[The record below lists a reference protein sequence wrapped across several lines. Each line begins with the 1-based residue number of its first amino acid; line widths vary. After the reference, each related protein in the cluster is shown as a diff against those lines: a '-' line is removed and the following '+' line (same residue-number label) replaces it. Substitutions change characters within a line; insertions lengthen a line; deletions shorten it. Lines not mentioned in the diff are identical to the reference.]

1 MKYETPF
8 DLPLDDYEGLIER
21 NEYWDDSGDE
31 ANWLTMD
38 QKLIRLAGF
47 VQKGFVQK
55 GGNLAKV
62 ITSYAESHDEYKRK
76 RIQFCVGSY
85 ILKLMAG
92 DRYTINTKDVPLVDR
107 IKCLNKDE
115 LVELLSLELMRG
127 VVKTEKYDKDYKTH
141 EDWEV
146 LSNNDDYRISGENLD
161 AIERRHWRENP
172 DESFTTYSNR
182 SIYWWNYGNSLW

>member
-8 DLPLDDYEGLIER
+8 DLPLDVYEGLIER

-31 ANWLTMD
+31 ADWLTMN

-47 VQKGFVQK
+47 VQKG
-55 GGNLAKV
+55 GDLAKV
-62 ITSYAESHDEYKRK
+62 INNYTEDRAEYKRQ
-76 RIQFCVGSY
+76 RIQFSVVAY

-92 DRYTINTKDVPLVDR
+92 EKYSIKMKDVPLVNR
-107 IKCLNKDE
+107 IKCLNRDE
-115 LVELLSLELMRG
+115 LVELLTEELKRG
-127 VVKTEKYDKDYKTH
+127 VIKTEKYDKDYKVH
-141 EDWEV
+141 DDWKI
-146 LSNNDDYRISGENLD
+146 LSDNDDFKINDENLD

-182 SIYWWNYGNSLW
+182 SDYWWNYSNSLW

>member
-8 DLPLDDYEGLIER
+8 DLPLDKYEGLIER
-21 NEYWDDSGDE
+21 SEYWDDSGDE

-47 VQKGFVQK
+47 VQKG
-55 GGNLAKV
+55 GNLAKV
-62 ITSYAESHDEYKRK
+62 ITNYAENRDDYKRK
-76 RIQFCVGSY
+76 RIQFCVGAY

-92 DRYTINTKDVPLVDR
+92 DKYTITTKEVPLVDR

-115 LVELLSLELMRG
+115 LVELLSQELNRG
-127 VVKTEKYDKDYKTH
+127 VIKTEKYDNNYNTH
-141 EDWEV
+141 DDWEV
-146 LSNNDDYRISGENLD
+146 LSNNDGYRINDENLD

-172 DESFTTYSNR
+172 EESFNTYSNR
-182 SIYWWNYGNSLW
+182 ADYWWNHSESLW

>member
-8 DLPLDDYEGLIER
+8 DLPLNEYEGLIET
-21 NEYWDDSGDE
+21 NQYWDDSGDE

-47 VQKGFVQK
+47 VQKG
-55 GGNLAKV
+55 GDLAKV
-62 ITSYAESHDEYKRK
+62 ITNFAETHDDYKRK

-92 DRYTINTKDVPLVDR
+92 DKYTITTK
-107 IKCLNKDE
+107 
-115 LVELLSLELMRG
+115 G
-127 VVKTEKYDKDYKTH
+127 DKDYKTH

-146 LSNNDDYRISGENLD
+146 LSNNDDFRINDENLD

-172 DESFTTYSNR
+172 DESYTTYSNR
-182 SIYWWNYGNSLW
+182 SIYWWNYSNSLW

>member
-38 QKLIRLAGF
+38 QKLIRLAGC
-47 VQKGFVQK
+47 VHKDC
-55 GGNLAKV
+55 NLAKV

-76 RIQFCVGSY
+76 RIQFCVRSY

-141 EDWEV
+141 EDWKV

>member
-8 DLPLDDYEGLIER
+8 DLPLNEYEGLIET
-21 NEYWDDSGDE
+21 NQYWDDSGDE

-47 VQKGFVQK
+47 VQKG
-55 GGNLAKV
+55 GDLAKV
-62 ITSYAESHDEYKRK
+62 ITNYAENHDEYKRK
-76 RIQFCVGSY
+76 RIQFRVGSY

-107 IKCLNKDE
+107 IKCLNKEE
-115 LVELLSLELMRG
+115 LVELLSQELTRG

-146 LSNNDDYRISGENLD
+146 LSNNDDLRISDENLD
-161 AIERRHWRENP
+161 AIERRHWHENP

-182 SIYWWNYGNSLW
+182 SDYWWNYGNSLW

>member
-1 MKYETPF
+1 MTYETPF
-8 DLPLDDYEGLIER
+8 DLPLDEYEGLIES
-21 NEYWDDSGDE
+21 NQYWDDSGDE
-31 ANWLTMD
+31 SNWLTME
-38 QKLIRLAGF
+38 QKLIRLA
-47 VQKGFVQK
+47 GFVQK

-62 ITSYAESHDEYKRK
+62 ITNYAESHDEYKLK

-92 DRYTINTKDVPLVDR
+92 NKYTITTKGVPLVDR

-115 LVELLSLELMRG
+115 LVELLSQELKCG
-127 VVKTEKYDKDYKTH
+127 VVKTEKYDIDYNLH

-146 LSNNDDYRISGENLD
+146 LSNNDDFKINDENLD
-161 AIERRHWRENP
+161 AIERRHWHDNP

-182 SIYWWNYGNSLW
+182 SDYWWNYRKSLW